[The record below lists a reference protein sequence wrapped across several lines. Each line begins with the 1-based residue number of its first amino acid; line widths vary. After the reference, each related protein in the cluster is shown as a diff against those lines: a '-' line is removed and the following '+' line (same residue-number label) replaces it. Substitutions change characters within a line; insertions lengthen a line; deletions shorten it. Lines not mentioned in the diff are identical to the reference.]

1 MADRED
7 EGTAPQEEPAR
18 PPLDEDAAWAALIAG
33 YDDEPEPGSVAW
45 PDSENVTETASGPT
59 TSGTGQR
66 PGDRSADG
74 SGAGSGRAS
83 GNSPA
88 DGSADAE
95 KDGEKDDE
103 GEAGTGTKADAGRP
117 ALPGSSR
124 SIVVHPVIQ
133 GPRDYELA
141 DDDED
146 AHYVPPEPP
155 PLPDA
160 DVTTKFAWIAVL
172 GGPLLM
178 LGFVLFQVELTWWAI
193 LLGVG
198 GFLGGF
204 TTLVARMRTGEDD
217 DDLPGGGAVV

>member
-33 YDDEPEPGSVAW
+33 YDDEPEPGTVAW
-45 PDSENVTETASGPT
+45 PDSENVPATASGPT
-59 TSGTGQR
+59 TTGTGET
-66 PGDRSADG
+66 GDP
-74 SGAGSGRAS
+74 SG
-83 GNSPA
+83 
-88 DGSADAE
+88 DVDTDADAE
-95 KDGEKDDE
+95 GK
-103 GEAGTGTKADAGRP
+103 AGAGRP
-117 ALPGSSR
+117 ALPGSTR

-133 GPRDYELA
+133 GPRDYAVA

-155 PLPDA
+155 PLPYA
-160 DVTTKFAWIAVL
+160 DVTTKFAWLAVL

-178 LGFVLFQVELTWWAI
+178 LGFILFQVELTWWAI
-193 LLGVG
+193 MLGIG

>member
-1 MADRED
+1 M
-7 EGTAPQEEPAR
+7 
-18 PPLDEDAAWAALIAG
+18 IAG

-59 TSGTGQR
+59 TSGTGR
-66 PGDRSADG
+66 GPGGRSADG
-74 SGAGSGRAS
+74 SGDRSENAS
-83 GNSPA
+83 G
-88 DGSADAE
+88 DGSADASG
-95 KDGEKDDE
+95 DGSADDEKDDE
-103 GEAGTGTKADAGRP
+103 GEAEPDATAGAAHP